1 VSSTGSTVLGYPRIG
16 PDRELK
22 RAAEAFWAARSRME
36 VLADLG
42 PGIPRGLGP
51 GVYDVHSPEVPDADE
66 FAAQLTT
73 ALRHI
78 GPDRLWANPDCG
90 LKTRGEPETVAALT
104 NLVAAA
110 RRVRDGAR

>member
-1 VSSTGSTVLGYPRIG
+1 
-16 PDRELK
+16 
-22 RAAEAFWAARSRME
+22 ME

-42 PGIPRGLGP
+42 PGVPRGLGP
-51 GVYDVHSPEVPDADE
+51 GVYDVHSPEVPATDE
-66 FAAQLTT
+66 LVDQLRA

-90 LKTRGEPETVAALT
+90 LKTRAEPETVAALT

-110 RRVRDGAR
+110 RRVREATATG